1 MTKRLYYSLA
11 KQENVAEIDIYG
23 DITSWPWEMFGEMSA
38 HNLSKQLREMDDV
51 DQINVHIASYGGE
64 VKEGVA
70 IYSALRNHKA
80 KVVTYCDSMA
90 CSIASVIF
98 MAGDERV
105 MSHAG
110 ELMIHNAWT
119 SASGNAAELR
129 KQAEDIEKINDMSV
143 QAYMSRVNIEE
154 DDLRALMDAETWI
167 TAREAVDMGFAT
179 RIETFDKDDGPSQ
192 SVRQSVMEA
201 ISKAFP
207 HASEVL
213 AARQAGEDPDDD
225 DPEDPDGV
233 DPDEGDADGDDH
245 EDPDGEGEDPK
256 EPEENKT
263 KQQTLRM
270 TERFL
275 SAIAK

>member
-201 ISKAFP
+201 IAKAFP

-245 EDPDGEGEDPK
+245 EDPDGEGEDPE